1 VDLFNKLLLD
11 NYVQSNVDII
21 NNIVLSI
28 ALSFVLGIVIMLVH
42 KKNSTNM
49 VYEPQINFSLLFLT
63 MIMTF
68 VMIVI
73 GSNLA
78 LSLGLIGAL
87 SIIRFRT
94 AIKNTIDISFIFW
107 AIATGLALGS
117 FNYFLA
123 IFEVVTISII
133 IIIASKYFLVNKPN
147 NEYVIVLQLD
157 IKSKNTQIVD
167 NKLSSMTDK
176 YEVKSYVKLDNF
188 YEYSVFVR
196 FEDENNLSKIMH
208 ELQMIKNVKHVSILY
223 PNTNLYI

>member
-1 VDLFNKLLLD
+1 MEFLD
-11 NYVQSNVDII
+11 RLIIENYVQNNGLFVSNIFFSI
-21 NNIVLSI
+21 GLSVI
-28 ALSFVLGIVIMLVH
+28 LGLVILFVH
-42 KKNSTNM
+42 RKNTTNM

-63 MIMTF
+63 IIMTF

-123 IFEVVTISII
+123 IFEVVVISIV
-133 IIIASKYFLVNKPN
+133 IIIASKFFLINKKD
-147 NEYVIVLQLD
+147 NEYVVVLHLD
-157 IKSKNTQIVD
+157 ESIKDTKSIDRVFEN
-167 NKLSSMTDK
+167 MTKK
-176 YEVKSYVKLDNF
+176 YEVKSYIKLEKH
-188 YEYSVFVR
+188 YEYSVFIR
-196 FEDENNLSKIMH
+196 FKDDKNVSQIMH
-208 ELQMIKNVKHVSILY
+208 ELQLTEKVNDISILY

>member
-1 VDLFNKLLLD
+1 MEFLD
-11 NYVQSNVDII
+11 RLMIENYVQSNGDFISNII
-21 NNIVLSI
+21 LSI
-28 ALSFVLGIVIMLVH
+28 GLSFILGLVILFVH
-42 KKNSTNM
+42 RKNTTNM
-49 VYEPQINFSLLFLT
+49 VYDPQINFSLLFLT

-107 AIATGLALGS
+107 GIATGLALGS

-123 IFEVVTISII
+123 IFEVIVIASI
-133 IIIASKYFLVNKPN
+133 IIIASKFFLINKKD

-157 IKSKNTQIVD
+157 QSIKDTKSIDQILE
-167 NKLSSMTDK
+167 KMTMK
-176 YEVKSYVKLDNF
+176 YEVKSYIKLEKY

-196 FEDENNLSKIMH
+196 FKEEKNVSQIMH
-208 ELQMIKNVKHVSILY
+208 ELQLTDKVRDISILY